1 MSARM
6 RTSCL
11 ESATRHRAT
20 SPGGRTPSS
29 SRRTPVDPPL
39 SDIATIA
46 VRFTGYFLR
55 PESTVN
61 VPVPRILSG
70 LYASCHVTVSA
81 GARLHIMNT
90 SSNAMWG
97 LAMLLF
103 IVILVLAY
111 FLFAMPAPQPSDSN
125 NGTPTTTPV
134 TVARVGTLSEKVV
147 IVAPAAGATVQ
158 SNFTVSGQAPGNWYF
173 EASFPIE
180 VRDMSGNQLLQL
192 PAQAEGEW
200 MTTELVAFS
209 VSITV
214 SNYTGPALLILHRD
228 NPSALPENDSSV
240 TIPIVIQ

>member
-1 MSARM
+1 
-6 RTSCL
+6 
-11 ESATRHRAT
+11 
-20 SPGGRTPSS
+20 
-29 SRRTPVDPPL
+29 
-39 SDIATIA
+39 
-46 VRFTGYFLR
+46 
-55 PESTVN
+55 
-61 VPVPRILSG
+61 
-70 LYASCHVTVSA
+70 
-81 GARLHIMNT
+81 MNT
-90 SSNAMWG
+90 NSNAMWG

-111 FLFAMPAPQPSDSN
+111 FLFATPAPQPSDSN

-134 TVARVGTLSEKVV
+134 TVTRVGTLSERVV
-147 IVAPAAGATVQ
+147 IVAPAAGAAVQ
-158 SNFTVSGQAPGNWYF
+158 STFTVSGQAPGNWYF

-180 VRDMSGNQLLQL
+180 VRDMSGNQLLKL

-214 SNYTGPALLILHRD
+214 SNYTGPALLIIHRD